1 MKPGLMMSNN
11 FLSNQ
16 LQFLPKRDEV
26 RWRNATS
33 DVTSDLVASF
43 RVTGLCGRVTL
54 VTKLLHLLHAFDIC
68 LQRDTTFC
76 DERSLVMSESD
87 RRVVL
92 DRLVTVITSWILVA
106 VLEEGWRGVGVRHD
120 ALL

>member
-54 VTKLLHLLHAFDIC
+54 VTKLLQLRHTFDIC
-68 LQRDTTFC
+68 LQRNTTFG
-76 DERSLVMSESD
+76 DERSLVMSVSD
-87 RRVVL
+87 RRVL

>member
-1 MKPGLMMSNN
+1 MSNN

-54 VTKLLHLLHAFDIC
+54 VTKLLQLLHTSDIC
-68 LQRDTTFC
+68 LQRNTTFC